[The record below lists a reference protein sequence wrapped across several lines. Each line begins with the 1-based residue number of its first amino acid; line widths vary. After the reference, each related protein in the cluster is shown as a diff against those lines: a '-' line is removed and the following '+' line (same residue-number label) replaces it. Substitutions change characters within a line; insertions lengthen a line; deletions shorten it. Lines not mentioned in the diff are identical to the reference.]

1 MSLWQRFPKMR
12 KPQRF
17 CRSWRNWLNQPLI
30 QGQDFTLS
38 KNVLTGISSHL
49 CGTYTYG
56 DVHLTT
62 RERYEEDAIEMH
74 LARKRVRVPAE
85 YQEELDLLA
94 LQGRRESQQVKGL
107 KTIIMQDRIL
117 FHRK

>member
-1 MSLWQRFPKMR
+1 M
-12 KPQRF
+12 
-17 CRSWRNWLNQPLI
+17 
-30 QGQDFTLS
+30 
-38 KNVLTGISSHL
+38 
-49 CGTYTYG
+49 YG

-94 LQGRRESQQVKGL
+94 LSGRRESQQVKSL
-107 KTIIMQDRIL
+107 EIKIMQEREFCFIENNKSEKWNKTNE
-117 FHRK
+117 R

>member
-1 MSLWQRFPKMR
+1 MFHV
-12 KPQRF
+12 
-17 CRSWRNWLNQPLI
+17 
-30 QGQDFTLS
+30 LS
-38 KNVLTGISSHL
+38 DIPAHL
-49 CGTYTYG
+49 CGTYMYTYG

-94 LQGRRESQQVKGL
+94 LGGRRESQQVKS
-107 KTIIMQDRIL
+107 
-117 FHRK
+117 